1 MFLTE
6 GIQLQTFN
14 CETCWLPP
22 QKQNLLHFKYLQAKL
37 HTLLFF
43 TESGRIRY
51 NFVQFSVTRKT
62 YLLLNHV
69 VPRKEQL
76 IICHDFEI
84 KYFPS
89 DLCFRATVKFP
100 SDHLTTTFLKAHS
113 SDYRAKFY
121 ATLSKKIDSN

>member
-1 MFLTE
+1 MYKLSTAKHV
-6 GIQLQTFN
+6 GCHPRNRTFSISN
-14 CETCWLPP
+14 TC
-22 QKQNLLHFKYLQAKL
+22 KL
-37 HTLLFF
+37 NFIHYYSF

-84 KYFPS
+84 KYFTS
-89 DLCFRATVKFP
+89 DLCFPATVKFP